1 VVKFHKDN
9 SYIFMVFV
17 RLSILFVVVFF
28 SLFYVDFFCFFVL
41 FFFLVCLL
49 LLFYFCAC
57 LFLFFA
63 LFCFIYFLL
72 LKIIADRNDTIPLPV
87 VFEEKK
93 GVIQSP
99 STCGSCAKLCPVR
112 FQSTQRYVNCIY
124 YRAIQGTIPT
134 SSSG

>member
-1 VVKFHKDN
+1 VIKFHKDN

-57 LFLFFA
+57 SFLFFA

-93 GVIQSP
+93 GLSSP
-99 STCGSCAKLCPVR
+99 RVPVDTVPSCVLLDSNQHKD
-112 FQSTQRYVNCIY
+112 T
-124 YRAIQGTIPT
+124 
-134 SSSG
+134 